1 MWIKQCFMM
10 PEVLQKA
17 GLRTLEDAMRLQ
29 GKIFRSVIGRK
40 TMQITFD
47 VANKDVGGAEKSYFV
62 KQHFGV
68 GWSEI
73 FKNLL
78 SLKMPILGAMT
89 EVSAIEKLD
98 EIGIATTP
106 LVAYGQQ
113 GYNPASMRSF
123 VITEDLGDIISLED
137 LCADWAKSPPEEAF
151 KQKLII
157 AMALLTAKLH
167 GAGLCHRDFY
177 LCHFVLKNQDLVAG
191 NFNLHLIDL
200 HRMLMHQPSN
210 GSAVMKDIAGLIFSA
225 KDSGFTDEDWALFKQ
240 YYLPQSPTFWAQV
253 EDRAQQLYTKF
264 HSDKFQRR
272 LYSENSAID

>member
-10 PEVLQKA
+10 PEVLQNA
-17 GLRTLEDAMRLQ
+17 GLRTFEDAMRLQ
-29 GKIFRSVIGRK
+29 GKIFRSVVGRK
-40 TMQITFD
+40 TLQISI
-47 VANKDVGGAEKSYFV
+47 GGKSYFV

-68 GWSEI
+68 GWGEI

-78 SLKMPILGAMT
+78 SLKMPIIGAMT
-89 EVSAIEKLD
+89 EIKAIQKLD

-113 GYNPASMRSF
+113 GYSPASTRSF
-123 VITEDLGDIISLED
+123 VMTEDLGDIISLED
-137 LCADWAKSPPEEAF
+137 LCANWVKNSPEGAF

-157 AMALLTAKLH
+157 AMAQLTAKLH

-177 LCHFVLKNQDLVAG
+177 LCHFVLKKQDLEKEIL
-191 NFNLHLIDL
+191 NLHLIDL

-210 GSAVMKDIAGLIFSA
+210 SSAVMKDIAGLIFSA

-240 YYLPQSPTFWAQV
+240 YYLSQSPAFWAQV
-253 EDRAQQLYTKF
+253 EARAQQLYTKF

-272 LYSENSAID
+272 LSSENSAID